1 MGAIGSYLVRLRDQQ
16 CWRCYLS
23 VSSLRKGERKVRLK
37 RYFLLLSLISL
48 LVVIGLSNSVL
59 PVSSAEEESNQ
70 IEKNFDFEPPNTGTV
85 SGSGTEKKGA
95 SGSRNPNDNFIV
107 LVPVSGEGFTYTAR
121 PTFWLYFAEAV
132 DSQAPLRVSLSLQ
145 DTATAGETYA
155 YQGEFQLDQSPGLF
169 HIQLP
174 FSALPLAI
182 GTEYQWD
189 IKVLSNQLEAEA
201 QGAIAR
207 SFPSS
212 EIRRQLAQASPREK
226 IGLYGQNGI
235 WFDFI
240 DQVASLLADNPND
253 LELLR
258 GWNQVLANEE
268 VKLRDRIE
276 VEKEKFLSCC
286 SPVEMN

>member
-1 MGAIGSYLVRLRDQQ
+1 VLGFFCIGFVAEEEEMKIKKYLV
-16 CWRCYLS
+16 
-23 VSSLRKGERKVRLK
+23 
-37 RYFLLLSLISL
+37 LLGLISL
-48 LVVIGLSNSVL
+48 LVCAGLGEF
-59 PVSSAEEESNQ
+59 VSSAEKDSNQ
-70 IEKNFDFEPPNTGTV
+70 TVEIFDFNPPNTGTV

-107 LVPVSGEGFTYTAR
+107 LVPVSGQGVTYVAR

-132 DSQAPLRVSLSLQ
+132 DSQAPLRISLSLQ

-155 YQGEFQLDQSPGLF
+155 YQGEFQLDQAPGLF
-169 HIQLP
+169 HLELP
-174 FSALPLAI
+174 FSAYPLAI
-182 GTEYQWD
+182 GSEYQWK
-189 IKVLSNQLEAEA
+189 IKVFLDRLEAEA
-201 QGAIAR
+201 SGIVAR

-212 EIRRQLAQASPREK
+212 EIRRQLAQASPIEK
-226 IGLYGQNGI
+226 VRLYGENGV